1 MTFLEI
7 NDRRDNISTMF
18 RRSVSLCEAAAEPVV
33 APTICGASASND
45 ALSFQEA
52 IIGTAPLSLERMM
65 MIESS
70 VPMEDDPIASPLAV
84 SNNKR
89 VTFAVPD
96 SNGED
101 QNSNL
106 PVTPRSSPQRKRRKF
121 QRRNSKTPAM
131 LLAAVTEFQA
141 QQVYELK
148 EDFSDEGIELA
159 EDLLAAMLQNQV
171 YISNKVVGPTRMPWN
186 ISLGDSPR
194 KPRVLVSS
202 LPVSGLC
209 RSTS

>member
-1 MTFLEI
+1 MTFLER
-7 NDRRDNISTMF
+7 NERRENISTMSC
-18 RRSVSLCEAAAEPVV
+18 RSVSLCEAAVEPVV
-33 APTICGASASND
+33 APTICGASASYD
-45 ALSFQEA
+45 GL
-52 IIGTAPLSLERMM
+52 GTAPLSLERMM
-65 MIESS
+65 MIERT
-70 VPMEDDPIASPLAV
+70 VAMEPVPIASPQAV
-84 SNNKR
+84 FNKKR

-96 SNGED
+96 SKGDD

-148 EDFSDEGIELA
+148 EDFRDEGIELA

-171 YISNKVVGPTRMPWN
+171 HISNKVVGPTRVPRN

-194 KPRVLVSS
+194 KTRILVSS
-202 LPVSGLC
+202 LPISGLC
-209 RSTS
+209 RITS